1 MARSSFKADD
11 IDFEDI
17 RKSMVGLKVPKLELA
32 DVLTELRPTMI
43 EQRERGVSVEQ
54 LAEVLRQKGI
64 QVGVRNLKRFIEKGE
79 LMGARPARAERT
91 TDAGGRAAGGSD
103 DEGSL
108 VS

>member
-17 RKSMVGLKVPKLELA
+17 RKSMVALKVPKLELA
-32 DVLTELRPTMI
+32 DVLSELRPTMV

-54 LAEVLRQKGI
+54 LADVLRQKGI

-79 LMGARPARAERT
+79 LMGAKPARVERASGGG
-91 TDAGGRAAGGSD
+91 AGVVDESEEDPSLGS
-103 DEGSL
+103 
-108 VS
+108 